1 MSRSVTLALAAL
13 ALTAVSGC
21 DDLVQ
26 RAAATHGGPSTLK
39 EDADALEGK
48 GGDCGA
54 CAKFRA
60 RPPAGIN
67 IPPSL

>member
-1 MSRSVTLALAAL
+1 MSRTVTLALAAL

-26 RAAATHGGPSTLK
+26 RAAATQGGPTALK
-39 EDADALEGK
+39 SDEAPIDGN
-48 GGDCGA
+48 GGECGA

-60 RPPAGIN
+60 RPPQGIN
-67 IPPSL
+67 VPPSL